1 MRTDPDRGR
10 FSFGGLF
17 LILTF
22 AMKTCVSS
30 LNVPRLFRSRFPI
43 LHTPRTTQPAANPA
57 TPARSQPTRPSQQP
71 TEPTQPAANPA
82 QTRLAAHWAP
92 IFPLSTD
99 YVDTDHSKNAL
110 FFAFFSQVRKKH
122 EKLPGLPR
130 RTHSATIVNKK
141 KKYGKVRTGT
151 HFHQK
156 GP

>member
-43 LHTPRTTQPAANPA
+43 LHTPRTTQPPQPGANP
-57 TPARSQPTRPSQQP
+57 PAPASSQPSQPSQQP
-71 TEPTQPAANPA
+71 TPPKLDSRRIGPPYFPSL
-82 QTRLAAHWAP
+82 QTTSIRITRKMP
-92 IFPLSTD
+92 
-99 YVDTDHSKNAL
+99 
-110 FFAFFSQVRKKH
+110 FFSLFFSQVRKKH